1 MRRPSVIFLL
11 SLIGGMLFYWN
22 GLIGVINLLP
32 LLILSLMFDY
42 KNSKLFLC
50 VIGVILGF
58 ALCVNRG
65 GALET
70 QAQNALSVYSE
81 SHNDS
86 HSESTSQVSLTG
98 IFYQRDF
105 LDEKSCWLKLPSQV
119 YVRLQLSPFKTYD
132 KMNSG
137 SVVCVNG
144 NFKIPENPRNPNGFD
159 EKKWLFS
166 KHAIGTIQVEEI
178 LLKSQIGDSVEQ
190 FRYRI
195 GKPLVEGLLQNT
207 AFQQGPLAA
216 GMLLGEDAWIPEDV
230 LKGYMASGT
239 NHILSISGA
248 HFGVLLLCIYQLIG
262 KLDIPYYRKKIGI
275 WVVLGLFIWLIGMDS
290 AAVRAYLMFL
300 FFDTAKWGYKQADAL
315 NSLCLTAVTMF
326 LINPFILWDIGLQLA
341 LAAMYGLLVL
351 APFVASCFFMR
362 KSDVSQKKKSLLER
376 LLNPVLVSGCACLC
390 LYPILRSQFNT
401 FSWWSL
407 IYNIPVS
414 ILSAAY
420 LPLGALE
427 GFATPFQFLARSLGI
442 LTGSIL
448 YAMTWI
454 TNTSLYLPR
463 REFYASLSTLQLNL
477 FLWLLLLPLYFKQIS
492 TGINIAYCKR
502 FQKIEKPI
510 LLLFMT
516 TAILITVNI
525 LPTKGLSKDLRVFY
539 FDVGQGDG
547 SAIITP
553 KGQVLVIDTGLE
565 KGQKQVADSLLKIG
579 IDQIDYLILSH
590 PHADHIAGAGKIIEK
605 LKVKKLVYFDGNY
618 NDSETK
624 ALNLLASQVKQ
635 KGGTTE
641 NWSRGDQFELEPE
654 VVIDV
659 LHPQKSFDSES
670 ANDESLVVDLSFRE
684 TNFLFTG
691 DISTKVEYDI
701 MKQAKSRA
709 TVLKVPHHGS
719 STSSGETL
727 LSLPNIALTVVQ
739 VGAKNLYGHPKREVL
754 ERYEKKQIP
763 LLRND
768 QSGCVSVIS
777 DGKSIRYRV
786 QIMR

>member
-11 SLIGGMLFYWN
+11 SLIGGMLFFWN
-22 GLIGVINLLP
+22 GLLGAINLVAVLV
-32 LLILSLMFDY
+32 LSLMFDY
-42 KNSKLFLC
+42 RNSKLIIC
-50 VIGVILGF
+50 IIGICLGF
-58 ALCVNRG
+58 CLCLSRSG
-65 GALET
+65 QLET
-70 QAQNALSVYSE
+70 QAQNTLLESGKSSSKVSV
-81 SHNDS
+81 
-86 HSESTSQVSLTG
+86 TG

-105 LDEKSCWLKLPSQV
+105 LDEKSCWLKLPSNV
-119 YVRLQLSPFKTYD
+119 YVRLQLSPFKTVD

-137 SVVCVNG
+137 AVVCVNG

-166 KHAIGTIQVEEI
+166 KHAIGTIQVDEI
-178 LLKSQIGDSVEQ
+178 QMIGEIGDSLEQ
-190 FRYRI
+190 FRYKM

-216 GMLLGEDAWIPEDV
+216 GMLLGEDAWIPEEV

-248 HFGVLLLCIYQLIG
+248 HFGVLLLCIYQLVG
-262 KLDIPYYRKKIGI
+262 KFDMPYYRKKIGI
-275 WVVLGLFIWLIGMDS
+275 WFILGSFIWLIGMDS

-351 APFVASCFFMR
+351 APFVESCIWVR
-362 KSDVSQKKKSLLER
+362 TVNVPHKKNWFER
-376 LLNPVLVSGCACLC
+376 LLKSLIVSGCACLC

-414 ILSAAY
+414 ILSAFY

-427 GFATPFQFLARSLGI
+427 GFAMPFQFLARGLGLLTGGI
-442 LTGSIL
+442 LYS
-448 YAMTWI
+448 MTWI
-454 TNTSLYLPR
+454 TNTSLWLPR
-463 REFYASLSTLQLNL
+463 REFYASLSTLQMSL
-477 FLWLLLLPLYFKQIS
+477 FLFILLLPLYFKQMS
-492 TGINIAYCKR
+492 AGINIAYCKR
-502 FQKIEKPI
+502 FQKIEKRI
-510 LLLFMT
+510 LLILMT
-516 TAILITVNI
+516 AAILITVNV
-525 LPTKGLSKDLRVFY
+525 LPTTGLSKDLRVFY

-553 KGQVLVIDTGLE
+553 KGQILVIDAGLE
-565 KGQKQVADSLLKIG
+565 KGQKLMADSLLKIG
-579 IDQIDYLILSH
+579 VDQIDYLILTH
-590 PHADHIAGAGKIIEK
+590 PHADHISGAGKIIEK
-605 LKVKKLVYFDGNY
+605 IKVKNLVYFDGKY
-618 NDSETK
+618 SDSETA
-624 ALNLLASQVKQ
+624 ALNLLAKQ
-635 KGGTTE
+635 IKEKGGATL

-654 VVIDV
+654 LVLDI

-670 ANDESLVVDLSFRE
+670 ANDESLVVDLRFRE

-701 MKQAKSRA
+701 IKQAKSRA

-727 LSLPNIALTVVQ
+727 LSLPNMVLSVVQ
-739 VGAKNLYGHPKREVL
+739 VGAKNLYGHPKQEVL

-763 LLRND
+763 VLRND

-777 DGKSIRYRV
+777 DGKDIRFRV
-786 QIMR
+786 QIIR